1 MAHTKSGGTS
11 RLGRDSGPQYLGVK
25 RFAGERVKAGD
36 IIVRQRGSSILAG
49 ANVRQG
55 KDYTLYSVADGTVKF
70 IEKRKI
76 RFDGRLRKAKV
87 ASVLVKSEK

>member
-1 MAHTKSGGTS
+1 MAHTKSGGTT

-25 RFAGERVKAGD
+25 KYDGERVKPGD

-55 KDYTLYSVADGTVKF
+55 KDYTLYSVADGVVKF
-70 IEKRKI
+70 SERRRV
-76 RFDGRLRKAKV
+76 RFDGSIRRAKAVRV
-87 ASVLVKSEK
+87 AGS